1 MKHFLIL
8 TFSSLLMLS
17 ASLHAQA
24 PLAVLYGSGPY
35 LDNGISSIDLLTSSD
50 RAEELIRW
58 DGTALSYQPMQDWIL
73 PGWKSIS
80 SAQPVYPYVGFK
92 SDGDSRRVNPV
103 YWNGTDAPPTA
114 FYTQLATDPAGD
126 HLFTNP
132 ALDLL
137 ELSVSFTDTKLYF
150 SIRNSSGS
158 YPTSSGAITFY
169 SYMAMIIDPE
179 ADPDT
184 DPIVFSLMHTVNVT
198 GVIGPG
204 LYKITGSGTSDQI
217 QIGAITHSVE
227 DGALIMSC
235 NLSDLLADPDFSAW
249 FDAEYP
255 LISCGSMTARITLTS
270 GVQEADA
277 SDGAEVLPKDRPS
290 PVQNIS
296 EPVLSAARVDTGVV
310 SEVHYAQGYVTY
322 FDADANFPRYATF
335 QLDDADAAPL
345 YILPGQSPVFEQSVS
360 FYSEMLPFDGEWSVA
375 RFRFAH
381 GDSYVES
388 IVINEVPNAD
398 EHIPGA
404 ALRLNLYPNPVSEL
418 LKVSVTGS
426 QHHSL
431 SLYNLK
437 GQRLISRASMN
448 AEESFDISALPA
460 GIYFVRLN
468 SEHGDLIRRVVKLD

>member
-1 MKHFLIL
+1 MNHFLNLTSSIL
-8 TFSSLLMLS
+8 IMFS
-17 ASLHAQA
+17 AALHAQA
-24 PLAVLYGSGPY
+24 PLSVLYGSGPY
-35 LDNGISSIDLLTSSD
+35 TDNGINNIDLLTSSD
-50 RAEELIRW
+50 RAEELIGW
-58 DGTALSYQPMQDWIL
+58 DGSALSYQPMQDWIL

-80 SAQPVYPYVGFK
+80 SPQSGYPYIGFR
-92 SDGDSRRVNPV
+92 SEGDSRRVNPV
-103 YWNGTDAPPTA
+103 FWNGTDAPPEA
-114 FYTQLATDPAGD
+114 FYAQLATDPAGD

-169 SYMAMIIDPE
+169 SYMALIIDPE
-179 ADPDT
+179 VDPDT

-217 QIGAITHSVE
+217 QIGEIDQSIE

-235 NLSDLLADPDFSAW
+235 NLSDLLADPDFNAW
-249 FDAEYP
+249 FDTEYP

-277 SDGAEVLPKDRPS
+277 SDGAEVLLMDRAL

-310 SEVHYAQGYVTY
+310 SDIHYAQGYVTY
-322 FDADANFPRYATF
+322 FDADANFPRLATF
-335 QLDDADAAPL
+335 QLDDADAVPL
-345 YILPGQSPVFEQSVS
+345 YILPGQSPMFEQSVS

-381 GDSYVES
+381 GDTFVEEM
-388 IVINEVPNAD
+388 VINQVANSDPDTPAPL
-398 EHIPGA
+398 I
-404 ALRLNLYPNPVSEL
+404 LQTYPNPASGL
-418 LKVSVTGS
+418 IKLQVTGVERYE
-426 QHHSL
+426 L
-431 SLYNLK
+431 SMYNVK
-437 GQRLISRASMN
+437 GQRLLSYSSDHATQ
-448 AEESFDISALPA
+448 ELDLSAFAP
-460 GIYFVRLN
+460 GIYLLRIDSARGSV
-468 SEHGDLIRRVVKLD
+468 SRRIVKSR